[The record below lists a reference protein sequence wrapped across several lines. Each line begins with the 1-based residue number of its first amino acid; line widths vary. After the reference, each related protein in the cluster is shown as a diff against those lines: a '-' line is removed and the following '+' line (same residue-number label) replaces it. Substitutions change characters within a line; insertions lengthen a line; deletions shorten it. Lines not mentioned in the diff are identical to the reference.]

1 MDSCGSSMEV
11 VLHYRPWQNDTAV
24 LQKITEEA
32 LKEFP
37 VRKLP
42 SFKPWFP
49 SHLCKLPFKPKRRP
63 PVISAEEA
71 EQVKLHLAI
80 PETICG
86 SPIYDCTEGLQEFN
100 SDLKAGQHIQA
111 DYGKINVSSLGK
123 QSANGSVKLRRSWS
137 VSVARSDLKDK
148 ILPPSRE
155 LQSILENLKL
165 HVFYRARW
173 IIEPSTFNNQTLED
187 IWVKLNQM
195 IKHNELPS
203 CNATIRRCEDQI
215 WVFCDILYCEYI
227 GSNLRKKLNLRGV
240 MNLFVHRHGIIYS
253 L

>member
-1 MDSCGSSMEV
+1 MEV
-11 VLHYRPWQNDTAV
+11 VLHYRPWQKDPTV

-42 SFKPWFP
+42 SFRPWFP
-49 SHLCKLPFKPKRRP
+49 SHSCKLPFKPKRRP

-71 EQVKLHLAI
+71 EQVKHHLAV
-80 PETICG
+80 PETVCG
-86 SPIYDCTEGLQEFN
+86 SLIYDCTAVLLEFN
-100 SDLKAGQHIQA
+100 SDIQAGQRIQA
-111 DYGKINVSSLGK
+111 EYGKINSSSLGK
-123 QSANGSVKLRRSWS
+123 QSENGSMKLRRSWS
-137 VSVARSDLKDK
+137 VSVPRSDLKDK
-148 ILPPSRE
+148 ILPLSRE
-155 LQSILENLKL
+155 LQSILDNLKL
-165 HVFYRARW
+165 HAFYRARW

-203 CNATIRRCEDQI
+203 CNATIQRHENQI
-215 WVFCDILYCEYI
+215 WVFCDILYCEYV
-227 GSNLRKKLNLRGV
+227 GSNLRKKLNLGGI
-240 MNLFVHRHGIIYS
+240 MNLFVHRHGVIYS